1 MHGPMYIYILKKI
14 ATSRCVRLHGDENA
28 VFPVSVGDLT
38 ECIQG
43 CYKVRSLLI
52 PLYTQL

>member
-1 MHGPMYIYILKKI
+1 VIKI
-14 ATSRCVRLHGDENA
+14 RLVRLATTRCVRLHGDEIV

-43 CYKVRSLLI
+43 CYKDYSVLM